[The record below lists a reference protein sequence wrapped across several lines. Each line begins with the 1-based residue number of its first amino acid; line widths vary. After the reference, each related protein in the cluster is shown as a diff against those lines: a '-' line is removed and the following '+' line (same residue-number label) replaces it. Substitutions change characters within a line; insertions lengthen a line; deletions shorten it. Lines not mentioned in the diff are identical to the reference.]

1 MLERGQNHQARARGQ
16 TYLLKEGN
24 TLGRP
29 PVSNFSPEGTPQ
41 HVLWQLEPKEEATV
55 LLLRCQKMLSLGL
68 LKQLTGER
76 DAMGESQE
84 KSQL

>member
-1 MLERGQNHQARARGQ
+1 MLERVQIHQAQARGQ

-24 TLGRP
+24 ALGRP

-41 HVLWQLEPKEEATV
+41 HVLWEPEEEATV
-55 LLLRCQKMLSLGL
+55 LLLRCQKMSLGL
-68 LKQLTGER
+68 LKQLTGGR

-84 KSQL
+84 KSQI